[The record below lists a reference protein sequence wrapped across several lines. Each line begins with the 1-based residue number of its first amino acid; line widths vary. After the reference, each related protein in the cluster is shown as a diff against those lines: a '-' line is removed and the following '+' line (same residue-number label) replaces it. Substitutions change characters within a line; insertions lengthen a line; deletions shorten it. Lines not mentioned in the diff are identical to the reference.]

1 MQPVPPVTVLGVE
14 YPALADGKYD
24 AVILGTGLKEC
35 IVAGLLATE
44 GKKVLVL
51 DRNDYYGGDCA
62 SLNLTNLFKKF
73 RDREPTKEEFE
84 RLGQNRDYNV
94 DLIPKFLMACGNLVN
109 MLLLTKVTNYLD
121 FKQIEGS
128 YVYNGKN
135 KTVSKMPATTQEA
148 LSTPLLSLM
157 QKMKYRS
164 FLSNVLPMEIPG
176 EDGVPADK
184 DVPLLHM
191 TMRELYK
198 KYGLD
203 ENCMDFTGHAM
214 ALRLNDDYL
223 DEPAVETVKAMK
235 LYGYSLNQ
243 YGSSP
248 FLYPMYGLGGLPE
261 GFSRLCAIKGGVFM
275 LNRNPDEL
283 LFDDDGRIKGVVSD
297 GEAASCE
304 FVVGDP
310 SYFPDDMLR
319 ETGKVVRSICL
330 LNHPIQGTGD
340 SKSAQVIIP
349 AKQVVRAGYPKRNSD
364 IYVSCVSFDHAVC
377 AKGIYIAIASTTV
390 ETEDPQAEL
399 APAIDLLGDV
409 LERFDD
415 VTDTFEPVNDGT
427 EDRCFI
433 STSYDATS
441 HFETVADDV
450 LDIYKRIT
458 GHELDLTL
466 PKEE

>member
-1 MQPVPPVTVLGVE
+1 
-14 YPALADGKYD
+14 
-24 AVILGTGLKEC
+24 
-35 IVAGLLATE
+35 
-44 GKKVLVL
+44 
-51 DRNDYYGGDCA
+51 
-62 SLNLTNLFKKF
+62 
-73 RDREPTKEEFE
+73 
-84 RLGQNRDYNV
+84 
-94 DLIPKFLMACGNLVN
+94 
-109 MLLLTKVTNYLD
+109 
-121 FKQIEGS
+121 
-128 YVYNGKN
+128 
-135 KTVSKMPATTQEA
+135 MPATTQEA

-349 AKQVVRAGYPKRNSD
+349 AKQVVRAGYPKRNSGGFCGNRRD
-364 IYVSCVSFDHAVC
+364 CRHLRVVRVVRPRGVREGNLHRDRVDDGGDGGPAER
-377 AKGIYIAIASTTV
+377 AGARDRPAGRRAGAI
-390 ETEDPQAEL
+390 
-399 APAIDLLGDV
+399 
-409 LERFDD
+409 R
-415 VTDTFEPVNDGT
+415 
-427 EDRCFI
+427 
-433 STSYDATS
+433 
-441 HFETVADDV
+441 
-450 LDIYKRIT
+450 
-458 GHELDLTL
+458 
-466 PKEE
+466 

>member
-1 MQPVPPVTVLGVE
+1 
-14 YPALADGKYD
+14 
-24 AVILGTGLKEC
+24 
-35 IVAGLLATE
+35 
-44 GKKVLVL
+44 
-51 DRNDYYGGDCA
+51 
-62 SLNLTNLFKKF
+62 
-73 RDREPTKEEFE
+73 
-84 RLGQNRDYNV
+84 
-94 DLIPKFLMACGNLVN
+94 
-109 MLLLTKVTNYLD
+109 
-121 FKQIEGS
+121 
-128 YVYNGKN
+128 
-135 KTVSKMPATTQEA
+135 MPATTQEA

-349 AKQVVRAGYPKRNSD
+349 AKQVVRAGYPKRNSGRACGKSPD
-364 IYVSCVSFDHAVC
+364 FRHLRVVRVVRPRGVREGDLHRDRVDDGGDGGPAGGAGAGDRLAGRC
-377 AKGIYIAIASTTV
+377 AGAI
-390 ETEDPQAEL
+390 
-399 APAIDLLGDV
+399 
-409 LERFDD
+409 R
-415 VTDTFEPVNDGT
+415 
-427 EDRCFI
+427 
-433 STSYDATS
+433 
-441 HFETVADDV
+441 
-450 LDIYKRIT
+450 
-458 GHELDLTL
+458 
-466 PKEE
+466 

>member
-1 MQPVPPVTVLGVE
+1 
-14 YPALADGKYD
+14 
-24 AVILGTGLKEC
+24 
-35 IVAGLLATE
+35 
-44 GKKVLVL
+44 
-51 DRNDYYGGDCA
+51 
-62 SLNLTNLFKKF
+62 
-73 RDREPTKEEFE
+73 
-84 RLGQNRDYNV
+84 
-94 DLIPKFLMACGNLVN
+94 
-109 MLLLTKVTNYLD
+109 
-121 FKQIEGS
+121 
-128 YVYNGKN
+128 
-135 KTVSKMPATTQEA
+135 MPATAQEA

-349 AKQVVRAGYPKRNSD
+349 AKQVMRAGYPKRNSGRGCGKSAD
-364 IYVSCVSFDHAVC
+364 FRHLRVVRVVRPRGVREGDLYRDRVDDGGDGGPAEGAGAGDRLAGRC
-377 AKGIYIAIASTTV
+377 AGAI
-390 ETEDPQAEL
+390 
-399 APAIDLLGDV
+399 
-409 LERFDD
+409 R
-415 VTDTFEPVNDGT
+415 
-427 EDRCFI
+427 
-433 STSYDATS
+433 
-441 HFETVADDV
+441 
-450 LDIYKRIT
+450 
-458 GHELDLTL
+458 
-466 PKEE
+466 

>member
-1 MQPVPPVTVLGVE
+1 
-14 YPALADGKYD
+14 
-24 AVILGTGLKEC
+24 
-35 IVAGLLATE
+35 
-44 GKKVLVL
+44 
-51 DRNDYYGGDCA
+51 
-62 SLNLTNLFKKF
+62 
-73 RDREPTKEEFE
+73 
-84 RLGQNRDYNV
+84 
-94 DLIPKFLMACGNLVN
+94 
-109 MLLLTKVTNYLD
+109 
-121 FKQIEGS
+121 
-128 YVYNGKN
+128 
-135 KTVSKMPATTQEA
+135 MPATTQEA

-283 LFDDDGRIKGVVSD
+283 LFDDDGRIQGVVSD

-349 AKQVVRAGYPKRNSD
+349 AKQVVRAGYPKRNSGR
-364 IYVSCVSFDHAVC
+364 VC
-377 AKGIYIAIASTTV
+377 GKSPDFRHLRVVRVVRPRGVREGNLHRDRVDDGGDGGPAERAGARDRPAGRRAGAI
-390 ETEDPQAEL
+390 
-399 APAIDLLGDV
+399 
-409 LERFDD
+409 R
-415 VTDTFEPVNDGT
+415 
-427 EDRCFI
+427 
-433 STSYDATS
+433 
-441 HFETVADDV
+441 
-450 LDIYKRIT
+450 
-458 GHELDLTL
+458 
-466 PKEE
+466 

>member
-1 MQPVPPVTVLGVE
+1 
-14 YPALADGKYD
+14 
-24 AVILGTGLKEC
+24 
-35 IVAGLLATE
+35 
-44 GKKVLVL
+44 
-51 DRNDYYGGDCA
+51 
-62 SLNLTNLFKKF
+62 
-73 RDREPTKEEFE
+73 
-84 RLGQNRDYNV
+84 
-94 DLIPKFLMACGNLVN
+94 
-109 MLLLTKVTNYLD
+109 
-121 FKQIEGS
+121 
-128 YVYNGKN
+128 
-135 KTVSKMPATTQEA
+135 MPATTQEA

-349 AKQVVRAGYPKRNSD
+349 AKQVVRAGYPKRNSGRVCGKSPD
-364 IYVSCVSFDHAVC
+364 FRHLCVVRVVRPRGVREGNLHRDRVDDGGDGGPAGGAGAGDRLAGRC
-377 AKGIYIAIASTTV
+377 AGAI
-390 ETEDPQAEL
+390 
-399 APAIDLLGDV
+399 
-409 LERFDD
+409 R
-415 VTDTFEPVNDGT
+415 
-427 EDRCFI
+427 
-433 STSYDATS
+433 
-441 HFETVADDV
+441 
-450 LDIYKRIT
+450 
-458 GHELDLTL
+458 
-466 PKEE
+466 